1 MFLLFL
7 IFHLRQC
14 YGILTHSDG
23 AKAGSMAIMSV
34 ALSDCL
40 LGGCTFD
47 NQMLIQL
54 STIRRTTDGLL
65 RNQKFQS
72 VAIGFVHWAPDRC
85 CCKIELH
92 FDSKLI
98 SRLLTNK
105 KLTTKTGL
113 LFWENSNMTGG
124 SEEYQSFF
132 PSPKENICFVR
143 GGASE
148 LSGWYL
154 TPDLGLYSPL
164 RTRSSPLPPV
174 SQSRHNPPPGHRRH
188 SSSSGSGSGSSV
200 SAQSWLGSRSANSAA
215 ISRSALQ
222 RSGARGKQF

>member
-72 VAIGFVHWAPDRC
+72 VAIGFVHWTSDRC

-113 LFWENSNMTGG
+113 LFWENSNMTAGG

-148 LSGWYL
+148 LSGWYRHSGPRAVFSTQDTVL
-154 TPDLGLYSPL
+154 TSPARVSVSSQPSARTQETLLLLL
-164 RTRSSPLPPV
+164 RLRKFCV
-174 SQSRHNPPPGHRRH
+174 SQ
-188 SSSSGSGSGSSV
+188 V
-200 SAQSWLGSRSANSAA
+200 LTW
-215 ISRSALQ
+215 I
-222 RSGARGKQF
+222 